1 LLKTS
6 LAFGA
11 RKIPSISAPIET
23 IVAPIMYGLKKR
35 LKLMPELRMA
45 IISVLLAS
53 FEVNQMIDKNRNIGK
68 SILAK

>member
-1 LLKTS
+1 

-11 RKIPSISAPIET
+11 KKIPRMSAPIET
-23 IVAPIMYGLKKR
+23 MVAPIMYGLKKR

-53 FEVNQMIDKNRNIGK
+53 LDVNQMIDRNKNIGK
-68 SILAK
+68 SMLAK